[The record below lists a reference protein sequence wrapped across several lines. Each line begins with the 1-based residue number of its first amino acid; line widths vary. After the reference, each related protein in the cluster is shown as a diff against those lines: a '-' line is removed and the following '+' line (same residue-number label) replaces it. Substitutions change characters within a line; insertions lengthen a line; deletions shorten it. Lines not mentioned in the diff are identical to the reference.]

1 LNQALDLQTGW
12 MEIPEFQSLQKN
24 TASPTCHFISSL
36 HLCTDVT
43 QRLTN
48 TGDNK
53 SLDQLPNFWEKPVSK
68 FLPVLDQYIGL
79 SLVSRTL
86 PGCYELRQYPPY
98 TWTSLVGIWG
108 NTRYICIYLPYT
120 NFNTRFITAS
130 YQAKISLGPN
140 TRARPV
146 WNWNRNQIPR
156 PGFLK
161 SIPYKDQT
169 DKFKTQYQSSTCF
182 YCSESCN
189 NSVIHLRER
198 AHTTPFILVVQI
210 CELLVVA
217 LC

>member
-1 LNQALDLQTGW
+1 

-24 TASPTCHFISSL
+24 TASSTCHFISSL

-43 QRLTN
+43 QRITN

-53 SLDQLPNFWEKPVSK
+53 SLDQLPNFWEKPLSK

-79 SLVSRTL
+79 SLVATLVSRTL
-86 PGCYELRQYPPY
+86 PGCYELRKYPPY
-98 TWTSLVGIWG
+98 TCTSLVGIWG

-130 YQAKISLGPN
+130 YQAKISLGHN
-140 TRARPV
+140 TKARPV

-161 SIPYKDQT
+161 STPYKDQT

-182 YCSESCN
+182 YCWEKPAAKIQSN
-189 NSVIHLRER
+189 I
-198 AHTTPFILVVQI
+198 
-210 CELLVVA
+210 
-217 LC
+217 